1 MFDAQLPT
9 YLHIRLTPSL
19 PLFLQTVRQ
28 HALSMLTDLFLEKQ
42 AGFIPIS
49 HLCDSLGEQCI
60 PLAGRGI
67 VELREGRIKIENTD
81 ELMIELELCIGLI
94 FKPLRHHLKD
104 VVSEG
109 EEILLLV
116 WKPILNALTDIL
128 SDPSSNGAKEAGL
141 PAKAL
146 RSSNELTV
154 EHLRNVVH
162 VLTDFDILK
171 AEPQSQD
178 DITQLTW
185 DAIESMP
192 PCKDFVKEWK
202 EGAVVRA

>member
-1 MFDAQLPT
+1 
-9 YLHIRLTPSL
+9 
-19 PLFLQTVRQ
+19 
-28 HALSMLTDLFLEKQ
+28 MLTDLFLEKQ

-49 HLCDSLGEQCI
+49 HLCDSLGQLCI

-67 VELREGRIKIENTD
+67 VELREGSIKIESTD
-81 ELMIELELCIGLI
+81 ELMIELDLCIGLI

-109 EEILLLV
+109 EEVLLLV
-116 WKPILNALTDIL
+116 WKPILDVLKDIL
-128 SDPSSNGAKEAGL
+128 NDPSPNGVNDAGL
-141 PAKAL
+141 PAEAL
-146 RSSNELTV
+146 RSTNELTV

-171 AEPQSQD
+171 AKTESAD
-178 DITQLTW
+178 DITKLTW

-192 PCKDFVKEWK
+192 PCKEFVKEWK
-202 EGAVVRA
+202 EGAVG